1 LLKPR
6 GPTLQSNP
14 FVVAAAIAIT
24 GASAIVA
31 ADRLS
36 VERLQIGRISY
47 ADAPRLDGD
56 TSDRAWRDAVPY
68 SLTTSEGGNFDGSG
82 ETRIEIRAVHEKIS
96 LGFDITTATKPVGK
110 EMGGSGEMAMSNKM
124 ADRDED
130 FNTRYASYRG
140 WQMAIEKVKPIP
152 RTLPQIDLTAM
163 VKAQGL
169 RNTTEVVDYF
179 CARFLS
185 VSVSDAQR
193 KQFVAFLNKELAT
206 SDIPTAETYM
216 EDPLRMLLHLIMSTP
231 EYQLG

>member
-1 LLKPR
+1 
-6 GPTLQSNP
+6 
-14 FVVAAAIAIT
+14 
-24 GASAIVA
+24 
-31 ADRLS
+31 
-36 VERLQIGRISY
+36 
-47 ADAPRLDGD
+47 
-56 TSDRAWRDAVPY
+56 
-68 SLTTSEGGNFDGSG
+68 
-82 ETRIEIRAVHEKIS
+82 
-96 LGFDITTATKPVGK
+96 VGK

-169 RNTTEVVDYF
+169 KNTTEVVDYF

-185 VSVSDAQR
+185 VPVSDAQR
-193 KQFVAFLNKELAT
+193 KQLVAFLNKELAT